1 LTLILSND
9 DVARLLTMELC
20 IEALEEGYR
29 DLAKGIALTRPRSD
43 CLAPT
48 KRRDAVYGLK
58 SMDGVVPSAG
68 VGAVRINS
76 DIITWPREQG
86 TLRRVKVPAAPD
98 ARYVGLVLLFSTENG
113 EPLAIFPD
121 GVLQRL
127 RVGATNGL
135 GVKYLARQ
143 GSASVALLGSG
154 WQAATQLLAVAAVR
168 PIGHVRCFSPSS
180 KNRAAFV
187 AEMAPKIQASLEAVA
202 TPEAAVAG
210 ADIVLCATNA
220 IESVFFARWVAPG
233 MHLSSIKRPEIE
245 PAAMARADHVFI
257 HTRIST
263 PQQVIAEG
271 LDILPERYTDD
282 AEERMFAGLPLLT
295 DLIAGRAQGR
305 RGDGEVTCFV
315 NNLGM
320 GFQFAAAGAALYR
333 RALAAGAGHSLPTEW
348 FTQDVHP

>member
-1 LTLILSND
+1 MTLILGND
-9 DVARLLTMELC
+9 DVERLLTMDEC
-20 IEALEEGYR
+20 IGALEAGYH

-48 KRRDAVYGLK
+48 TRGDAVYGLK

-76 DIITWPREQG
+76 DIITWPRHEG

-121 GVLQRL
+121 GVLQRM

-135 GVKYLARQ
+135 GAKYLARRDAETV
-143 GSASVALLGSG
+143 GLLGSG
-154 WQAATQLLAVAAVR
+154 WQAGTQLLAVCAVR
-168 PIGHVRCFSPSS
+168 KVKRVRVFSPNP

-187 AEMAPKIQASLEAVA
+187 AEMAPRVDAVLEAVES
-202 TPEAAVAG
+202 PEQAVAE

-220 IESVFFARWVAPG
+220 IEPVLFARWVKPG
-233 MHLSSIKRPEIE
+233 MHLSAIKRPEIE
-245 PAAMARADHVFI
+245 AAAVKRADHVFI

-263 PQQVIAEG
+263 PQQEIAAG

-282 AEERMFAGLPLLT
+282 VEERAFAGLPLLS
-295 DLIAGRAQGR
+295 DLIAGGQTGR
-305 RGDGEVTCFV
+305 RGAEEVTCFI

-333 RALAAGAGHSLPTEW
+333 RALAAGAGHALPTEW